1 MLTRRSLLKK
11 SAVSGATIL
20 AFETCLASPIIP
32 PAPEALGHYF
42 EFLIPQDRGIL
53 SKLIPVI
60 LADSLPSYIGE
71 RDLAIKEV
79 IVGWDIAV
87 LGLPILTQKEIKKL
101 FEVMNSN
108 FILSLTP
115 RLITGV
121 PGAWEDPSEID
132 NFLNKWRRSEPNN
145 LITGNE
151 LRVGYIGLIEL
162 TVASWYGNPRSWEF
176 CGYSGPINLNS
187 LGTWI

>member
-1 MLTRRSLLKK
+1 LIKK

-20 AFETCLASPIIP
+20 AFETCLASKIIP
-32 PAPEALGHYF
+32 PAPEDLGHYF
-42 EFLIPQDRGIL
+42 EFLSPQDRGIL
-53 SKLIPVI
+53 SKIIPVI
-60 LADSLPSYIGE
+60 LAGSLPSSIDE

-87 LGLPILTQKEIKKL
+87 LGLPILTQEEIKRL
-101 FEVMNSN
+101 FFVMNSN

-121 PGAWEDPSEID
+121 PDAWEDPREID
-132 NFLNKWRRSEPNN
+132 IFLNKWRSSDPNN

-151 LRVGYIGLIEL
+151 LRVGYMGLVEL
-162 TVASWYGNPRSWEF
+162 TVASWYGNPRSWKF

-187 LGTWI
+187 LTP

>member
-11 SAVSGATIL
+11 SVVSGATIL
-20 AFETCLASPIIP
+20 AYKDCIASPIIP
-32 PAPEALGHYF
+32 PAPEGLGHSF
-42 EFLIPQDRGIL
+42 EFLNTQDRGIL

-60 LADSLPSYIGE
+60 LADSLSSSRND

-87 LGLPILTQKEIKKL
+87 LGLPILTQNEIKRL
-101 FEVMNSN
+101 FLVLNSN

-121 PGAWEDPSEID
+121 PDAWEDPVEIE
-132 NFLNKWRRSEPNN
+132 NFLNKWRRCDPKNF
-145 LITGNE
+145 ITGNE
-151 LRVGYIGLIEL
+151 LRVGYMGLVEL

-176 CGYSGPINLNS
+176 CGYSGPIDLKR
-187 LGTWI
+187 LIP